1 MAMIFMG
8 DEDRAGN
15 RSVKLFNTIEGAR
28 TGRWCRANSGVI
40 SSNIAGRVPPIFSP
54 GVTRP
59 GPALREASS
68 FACDVY
74 FH

>member
-28 TGRWCRANSGVI
+28 TGRWCRADRGVI
-40 SSNIAGRVPPIFSP
+40 SSNIAGRVPPIFHS
-54 GVTRP
+54 
-59 GPALREASS
+59 E
-68 FACDVY
+68 
-74 FH
+74 